1 MFPGVMKKTEIAPV
15 FIKLDN
21 TSKDNY
27 RLIITLSSLQRQR
40 PSKVLVFVQLNNFM
54 ESSQNILQVSE
65 NVIIW
70 SIPF

>member
-1 MFPGVMKKTEIAPV
+1 MFPGVMKKTEIAPA

-40 PSKVLVFVQLNNFM
+40 PSKVLFLYN
-54 ESSQNILQVSE
+54 
-65 NVIIW
+65 
-70 SIPF
+70 